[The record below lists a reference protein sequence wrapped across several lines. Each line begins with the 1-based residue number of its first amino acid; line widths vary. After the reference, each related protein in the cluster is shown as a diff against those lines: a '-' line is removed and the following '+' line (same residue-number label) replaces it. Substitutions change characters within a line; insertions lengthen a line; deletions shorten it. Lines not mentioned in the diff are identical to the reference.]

1 MKSIIFCLLILA
13 ASPFQ
18 AVSDENQDEKQVLN
32 EKGYYQITK
41 MNITLQ
47 WRVKGEHLDVIVNAP
62 TTGWVAVGFD
72 PVRRMKG
79 ANIVIGFV
87 KDAEVFIRDDYGVA
101 RTFHRADEK
110 VGGKDNI
117 TDVSG
122 SETGG
127 STELAFTIPLDS
139 GNPGDKVLVPGK
151 DYTVLLAYGSK
162 DNFTTYHNT
171 RRTSVKIKL

>member
-1 MKSIIFCLLILA
+1 MKTSII
-13 ASPFQ
+13 
-18 AVSDENQDEKQVLN
+18 K
-32 EKGYYQITK
+32 ITK
-41 MNITLQ
+41 DGINLQ
-47 WRVKGEHLDVIVNAP
+47 WPVKDEHLDVIVRAP

-87 KDAEVFIRDDYGVA
+87 KDSQVFMRGDYGVA
-101 RTFHRADEK
+101 RTSHRADEK
-110 VGGKDNI
+110 VGGKNNI

-122 SETGG
+122 SETGA

-139 GNPGDKVLVPGK
+139 GNPGDRVLVPGRE
-151 DYTVLLAYGSK
+151 YTVLLAYGSK
-162 DNFTTYHNT
+162 DNFGTYHNT

>member
-1 MKSIIFCLLILA
+1 MKKIIIFF
-13 ASPFQ
+13 SR
-18 AVSDENQDEKQVLN
+18 K
-32 EKGYYQITK
+32 
-41 MNITLQ
+41 
-47 WRVKGEHLDVIVNAP
+47 
-62 TTGWVAVGFD
+62 
-72 PVRRMKG
+72 
-79 ANIVIGFV
+79 
-87 KDAEVFIRDDYGVA
+87 
-101 RTFHRADEK
+101 TFHRADEK